1 MPVTFSSIRQG
12 LVTLTEIK
20 NFPLELMMGYQPGWE
35 GLSGHWIFFVSPG
48 DAEEVAVVVLSL
60 SDLGNQRIKA
70 S

>member
-1 MPVTFSSIRQG
+1 
-12 LVTLTEIK
+12 
-20 NFPLELMMGYQPGWE
+20 MGYQPGWE
-35 GLSGHWIFFVSPG
+35 GLSGHWIIFVSPG